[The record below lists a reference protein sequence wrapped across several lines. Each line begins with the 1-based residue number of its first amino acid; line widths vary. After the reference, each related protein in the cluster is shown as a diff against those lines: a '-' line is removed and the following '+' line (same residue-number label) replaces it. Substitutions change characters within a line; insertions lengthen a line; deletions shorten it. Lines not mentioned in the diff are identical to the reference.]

1 MGVATHAIGD
11 AAIEMVIEVYK
22 KLHQQFPS
30 AIKRIEHLGLPEKQ
44 HLVAMKENN
53 IACSMQTIFID
64 ELGKN
69 FIKYLDDNY
78 LNQCYPVKSVL
89 QQGILMA
96 LSSDAPV
103 VKNFNPTKGIT
114 AAVTRKNNEGQ
125 LIAPNES
132 ISVAEA
138 LKAYTISAA
147 KISGESRY
155 GSLEKGKLADFILLD
170 KNPLHIPV
178 DEINTV
184 KVMKTFVDG
193 KEVWNADGC

>member
-1 MGVATHAIGD
+1 
-11 AAIEMVIEVYK
+11 
-22 KLHQQFPS
+22 
-30 AIKRIEHLGLPEKQ
+30 
-44 HLVAMKENN
+44 
-53 IACSMQTIFID
+53 MQTIFID

-193 KEVWNADGC
+193 KEVWNTDGC